1 MGTKGR
7 DAVMWLF
14 IANAAVASITNSWIL
29 SCVEIFL
36 GAIFFYSFRE
46 ARRAIKYEYV
56 CLVPVNRR
64 WAKLLVRN
72 RIAGSWDKAYEVHI
86 KYRPGED
93 VKKQRAGV
101 ERDLRLVYETRPGLY
116 LWETATSVP
125 GNFKKLIREKAA
137 EGKAFWEKG
146 CFLPRPPFVY
156 DVKFRKPL
164 RHGAILHEGAVVILS
179 KNIKKEIIIYFA
191 SKGGL
196 GVTKIAKINASGKFV
211 DLFPVLKVFNY

>member
-7 DAVMWLF
+7 DVIMWLIIINGA
-14 IANAAVASITNSWIL
+14 IALFTGSGIL
-29 SCVEIFL
+29 SCVEIVL
-36 GAIFFYSFRE
+36 CAAFFYSILE
-46 ARRAIKYEYV
+46 ARRAIKYEYIR
-56 CLVPVNRR
+56 LVPVNRH

-72 RIAGSWDKAYEVHI
+72 RIVGCWDRAYEVHV

-93 VKKQRAGV
+93 VRKQRDGV
-101 ERDLRLVYETRPGLY
+101 ERDLQLIYETRPGLY

-125 GNFKKLIREKAA
+125 GSFKKLIREKAA

-179 KNIKKEIIIYFA
+179 KNIEKEIIISFA

-196 GVTKIAKINASGKFV
+196 GVTKIAKINAGGKFV